1 MDGFLKTFIF
11 YAYHVRAML
20 NLKILKLSYKPPD
33 IFNLGYEQIFSQVKK
48 IIIQNTLMQN
58 LDKFIFIVEIDWL
71 KQPNNDFVKQFV
83 FIDDSVEFLVS
94 KNKSICL
101 ISGIF
106 PKEHSEILHQLSS
119 NFNCFL
125 EFPIIMEKSTIT
137 GNIVG
142 SHNDINKFTD
152 FIKGWGAEFNL
163 ISIKKYYPRG
173 YGVLSALTIQQL
185 KCLEFALEKGYFDF
199 PKRMDSRTISK
210 KLNISHSTFI
220 EHIKK
225 AEKNIF
231 SNLLNL

>member
-1 MDGFLKTFIF
+1 MDGLFKTFIT

-20 NLKILKLSYKPPD
+20 NLKILKLTYKPPD
-33 IFNLGYEQIFSQVKK
+33 VFNLGYEKIFTKVKK

-58 LDKFIFIVEIDWL
+58 IDNFLFIAEIDWI
-71 KQPNNDFVKQFV
+71 KQPENDFVKQFT
-83 FIDDSVEFLVS
+83 FIDDSIEFQVS

-101 ISGIF
+101 VSGIL
-106 PKEHSEILHQLSS
+106 PKEHSEVLQQLSG

-125 EFPIIMEKSTIT
+125 EFPIIMEKDAIT

-142 SHNDINKFTD
+142 SHNNINRFTD
-152 FIKGWGAEFNL
+152 FINGWGAEFKI

-173 YGVLSALTIQQL
+173 YGVLSALTMQQL
-185 KCLEFALEKGYFDF
+185 KCLEFAIDQGYFDF
-199 PKRMDSRTISK
+199 PKKIDSRTISK

-225 AEKNIF
+225 AEKTIF
-231 SNLLNL
+231 SNLLRL